1 MNPVSTNPLAIMTTA
16 RNGRREPQ
24 GFTLIEILIVIGII
38 AVLAAIVLVALNPAR
53 QFGEARN
60 TQRQSDVTAL
70 LNAIGQRTIDGKG
83 TFSGTFTAGGED
95 YECPALSAGTDYAI
109 ASGSGANS
117 IDLSCL
123 TPTYIPSRL
132 PVDPSTGHWASK
144 DDYVTGYRVAV
155 DTAGRYTVTAQN
167 PELGADISVTR

>member
-1 MNPVSTNPLAIMTTA
+1 MTTA
-16 RNGRREPQ
+16 RNGAREAR

-60 TQRQSDVTAL
+60 TQRQSDVTAI

-83 TFSGTFTAGGED
+83 TFAGTFTAAGTD
-95 YECPALSAGTDYAI
+95 YTCPALAAGTDYAI
-109 ASGSGANS
+109 VSGGGTNAV
-117 IDLSCL
+117 DLSCL

-132 PVDPSTGHWASK
+132 PVDPSTGHWTST
-144 DDYVTGYRVAV
+144 DDYLTGYRVRV
-155 DTAGRYTVTAQN
+155 DAAGRYTVSA
-167 PELGADISVTR
+167 PDAELGESISVTR